1 MKKQISLAGS
11 LVLGIV
17 FVTAGLSGDFAMAGV
32 SHELKGD
39 LKELKGDLKELKGEV
54 KKDRPI
60 HNVPEP
66 SSLILLGVGFVG
78 LGIWA
83 WRRKS
88 TSA

>member
-66 SSLILLGVGFVG
+66 SSLAFGLLAMGAA
-78 LGIWA
+78 IYS
-83 WRRKS
+83 RRRRG
-88 TSA
+88 